1 MAMGG
6 SVDLHGPVDGDRRT
20 VGERNLDRRF
30 ELLEA
35 IILAIAT
42 VFTAWAAFQA
52 TKWSGVQADSYSVAA
67 TERATGTRAANIATA
82 QFTID
87 AASFQAWLGAV
98 SDENERGQT
107 SFDADG
113 NYTPNPDL
121 LSGFLHDRFSDEMQP
136 AFQEWIASDPFT
148 SSDAAPTPFDL
159 ASYEL
164 QSVQVLQDHDAAA
177 DAAAATARDANQ
189 RGDNYVLVTVLLAS
203 VLFFA
208 GISSKMD
215 TLRARLLLTSLAVLV
230 LLVGVVLVAFMPVEI

>member
-1 MAMGG
+1 MTTDD
-6 SVDLHGPVDGDRRT
+6 SVDPHAPTDGDRRT

-30 ELLEA
+30 ELVEA

-67 TERATGTRAANIATA
+67 TQRATGTRAANIATA

-87 AASFQAWLGAV
+87 AASFQAWLGAIT
-98 SDENERGQT
+98 DENERGQS

-113 NYTPNPDL
+113 NYTPDPDL

-136 AFQEWIASDPFT
+136 AFEEWIASDPFT
-148 SSDAAPTPFDL
+148 NSDAAPTPFDL
-159 ASYEL
+159 PSYEL
-164 QSVQVLQDHDAAA
+164 ESVQLLQGYDAAA
-177 DAAAATARDANQ
+177 EEAATKARAANQ

-230 LLVGVVLVAFMPVEI
+230 LLVGIVLVATMPVEL

>member
-1 MAMGG
+1 MTPDE
-6 SVDLHGPVDGDRRT
+6 STDPHFPITSDRRS

-30 ELLEA
+30 ELIEA

-107 SFDADG
+107 SFDAEG

-148 SSDAAPTPFDL
+148 SADAAPTPFDL

-215 TLRARLLLTSLAVLV
+215 TLRARLLLTSLALLV

>member
-1 MAMGG
+1 MTT
-6 SVDLHGPVDGDRRT
+6 DPIDPHQPVEGDRRN

-30 ELLEA
+30 ELIEA

-42 VFTAWAAFQA
+42 VFTAWSAFQA
-52 TKWSGVQADSYSVAA
+52 TKWSGVQANSYSVAA
-67 TERATGTRAANIATA
+67 AERATGTRAANVATA
-82 QFTID
+82 QITID
-87 AASFQAWLGAV
+87 VSSFQAWLGAI

-113 NYTPNPDL
+113 NYTPDPDL

-136 AFQEWIASDPFT
+136 AFDEWIASDPF
-148 SSDAAPTPFDL
+148 SGGDAAPTPFDL
-159 ASYEL
+159 PSYQLTSIAAMQEVDASAEA
-164 QSVQVLQDHDAAA
+164 SAAK
-177 DAAAATARDANQ
+177 ARQANQ

-215 TLRARLLLTSLAVLV
+215 TLRARMLLTSLAIIV
-230 LLVGVVLVAFMPVEI
+230 LLVGVVLVVAMPVEI